1 VGIAAALGLRVAL
14 GGPDTAGSMPAGLV
28 FAVAL
33 LAVSVAA
40 GWRIGR
46 PRVSALALGAAGG
59 GALVASWLLA
69 RNLPGLELAPLNA
82 GIAIWTPLVALVAVA
97 EEVAFRGVLFDAVR
111 DWGGDGAAL
120 VATTLVFALIHVPLY
135 GIGSLPLDLAAGL
148 LLGSLRVVSTS
159 VLAPAIAHVV
169 ADLAGGWLL

>member
-1 VGIAAALGLRVAL
+1 
-14 GGPDTAGSMPAGLV
+14 MPAGFV

-33 LAVSVAA
+33 LAVSIAA
-40 GWRIGR
+40 GWRVSR
-46 PRVSALALGAAGG
+46 PRATSVALGAAGG
-59 GALVASWLLA
+59 GALVAAWLFSRGA
-69 RNLPGLELAPLNA
+69 VGLEFAPVNA
-82 GIAIWTPLVALVAVA
+82 AMVLWTPLVALIAVT
-97 EEVAFRGVLFDAVR
+97 EEVAFRGVLFDAAR

-135 GIGSLPLDLAAGL
+135 GIESLPLDLAAGL
-148 LLGSLRVVSTS
+148 LLGGLRVVSRG